1 MNFKATTNFFNFFCL
16 KIWAPLQKGERGGG
30 DFVFN
35 DINFRGMLHNV
46 CDVVYHKKCVDQS
59 ELVNVGEQID

>member
-1 MNFKATTNFFNFFCL
+1 MFKTLGPSA
-16 KIWAPLQKGERGGG
+16 ERRGGG
-30 DFVFN
+30 DFAFS